1 MRGVEEEDR
10 LCRNGSTPHK
20 RTHAANAASLPSQNE
35 RRRRGAT
42 DSLRGWER
50 AGWAGWAGWAGSAPH
65 SLSECVAQ

>member
-20 RTHAANAASLPSQNE
+20 RAHAANAASLPSQNE
-35 RRRRGAT
+35 RRRRGAA